1 MRRGRLHKRKKS
13 LGNFFAIQKAAIMR
27 KKTRGDNQIDFSNN
41 SNDQE
46 QETNLKVGRIIVILI
61 ILYIIFTCI
70 SALLKA

>member
-1 MRRGRLHKRKKS
+1 MRRGRLHRRKKS
-13 LGNFFAIQKAAIMR
+13 LGNFFAIQKSAIMR
-27 KKTRGDNQIDFSNN
+27 KRTRGERQTDFSNN

-46 QETNLKVGRIIVILI
+46 QEKNLKIGGIIVILI